1 MNQIERY
8 IFRRIFLLAMGILIV
23 TTILAMTTQILL
35 YVNLLTSTGQSLMT
49 YAKLA
54 LMLMPKVMV
63 IVMPFAL
70 LIASGYTLSGMN
82 EDSELVVIE
91 GAGAPPRVVALPIML
106 IAIGMS
112 VFTLYSNHFI
122 EPAANRQVR
131 NIVSNASGDLLSSA
145 IQTSTFT
152 RLDDGVYFDVSGV
165 GSGGELHGIFIS
177 DNRDKTKSLAYY
189 AKSGQLI
196 RSGSDQV
203 LVLQDGQAQNK
214 DLQTGKVSIIKF
226 KSYALDLALFPAD
239 SHVTHYY
246 PKEDPTAYLFSP
258 DPNDPYYKA
267 RPDLFVEQIYKRFS
281 EWMYPLLFG
290 LIAISFMGKA
300 HSSRTGRAQYEIM
313 AFAVALF
320 YRAAGFYVEPELGGS
335 LIFAILTFVVPA
347 FGILSYGALILMERQ
362 ISLPQ
367 GLLDAITDGFHA
379 TTGSLGRAGRRML
392 PGRHGGP
399 T

>member
-1 MNQIERY
+1 MKQIERY
-8 IFRRIFLLAMGILIV
+8 IFRRIFLLAIGILIV
-23 TTILAMTTQILL
+23 TTILAMTTQVLL
-35 YVNLLTSTGQSLMT
+35 YVNLLTSTGQSLMS
-49 YAKLA
+49 YGKLA
-54 LMLMPKVMV
+54 VMLMPKVMV

-70 LIASGYTLSGMN
+70 LIAAGYTLGGMN

-91 GAGAPPRVVALPIML
+91 GAGAPPRVVAMPILL

-112 VFTLYSNHFI
+112 VFTLISNHFI

-145 IQTSTFT
+145 IQTGTFT
-152 RLDDGVYFDVSGV
+152 ELDKGVYFDVSDV

-177 DNRDKTKSLAYY
+177 DKRDKAKTVAYY
-189 AKSGQLI
+189 ARSGQLVH
-196 RSGSDQV
+196 RDSDQV
-203 LVLQDGQAQNK
+203 LVLQDGEAQNK
-214 DLQTGKVSIIKF
+214 DTQTGKVSIIKF
-226 KSYALDLALFPAD
+226 KAYALDLALFPAS

-246 PKEDPTAYLFSP
+246 PKEDATPYLFSP
-258 DPNDPYYKA
+258 DPNDPYYKD

-290 LIAISFMGKA
+290 LVAISFMGKA

-320 YRAAGFYVEPELGGS
+320 YRAVGFYVEPESGNS
-335 LIFAILTFVVPA
+335 LIFALLSFLVPA
-347 FGILSYGALILMERQ
+347 FGIVSYAVLILMERQ

-367 GLLDAITDGFHA
+367 PWLDAMTDGSQSMTA
-379 TTGSLGRAGRRML
+379 SIGRLGRRLLAG
-392 PGRHGGP
+392 HQGGP